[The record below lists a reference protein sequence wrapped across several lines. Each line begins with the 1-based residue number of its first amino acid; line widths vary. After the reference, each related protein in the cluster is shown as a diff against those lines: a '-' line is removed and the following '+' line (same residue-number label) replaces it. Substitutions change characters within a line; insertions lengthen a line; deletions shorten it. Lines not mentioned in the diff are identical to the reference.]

1 MQVMRRL
8 WFILLAALVLLAAA
22 SLIGVARP
30 EAARGDSTQTDLVT
44 TMGHGV
50 VTAVPDEA
58 TVSAGVRT
66 DGATAAAALEANSK
80 TMNAVVAALKQAGG
94 DDLQTQQV
102 SLFPQTNE
110 QGKVTGYSAQNTVSA
125 KSDVAGAGALV
136 DAAVG
141 AGANTVD
148 GPSLTLS
155 DEDALYRQALERAV
169 ENARAKALALAHA
182 GGFGV
187 GPITTVVEQGATAQ
201 PVYDSAVA
209 LAKGTSTPVEPGK
222 RDVTADVT
230 VSFTIHELMWNGV
243 LAGMLQTKRIGRAGR
258 VAGLRVAD
266 RPAARRNACTQR
278 QTQGS
283 FAARTDAAGGPFAL
297 GDVHGQR
304 FLARAPQRSRVVQCA
319 GHDGCP
325 FLARVS
331 RGVKGARRRQRG
343 ERKRRLAGVDERDEV
358 RLGHTELHGDR
369 QRGGHL
375 FKYACGVKGRGHEA
389 PRP

>member
-1 MQVMRRL
+1 
-8 WFILLAALVLLAAA
+8 
-22 SLIGVARP
+22 
-30 EAARGDSTQTDLVT
+30 
-44 TMGHGV
+44 
-50 VTAVPDEA
+50 
-58 TVSAGVRT
+58 VSAGVRT
-66 DGATAAAALEANSK
+66 DGATAAAALDANSK
-80 TMNAVVAALKQAGG
+80 TMNAVVAALKEAGG

-136 DAAVG
+136 DAAVA

-187 GPITTVVEQGATAQ
+187 GPISTVVEQGATAQ

-230 VSFTIHELMWNGV
+230 VSFTIH
-243 LAGMLQTKRIGRAGR
+243 
-258 VAGLRVAD
+258 
-266 RPAARRNACTQR
+266 
-278 QTQGS
+278 
-283 FAARTDAAGGPFAL
+283 
-297 GDVHGQR
+297 
-304 FLARAPQRSRVVQCA
+304 
-319 GHDGCP
+319 
-325 FLARVS
+325 
-331 RGVKGARRRQRG
+331 
-343 ERKRRLAGVDERDEV
+343 
-358 RLGHTELHGDR
+358 
-369 QRGGHL
+369 
-375 FKYACGVKGRGHEA
+375 
-389 PRP
+389 